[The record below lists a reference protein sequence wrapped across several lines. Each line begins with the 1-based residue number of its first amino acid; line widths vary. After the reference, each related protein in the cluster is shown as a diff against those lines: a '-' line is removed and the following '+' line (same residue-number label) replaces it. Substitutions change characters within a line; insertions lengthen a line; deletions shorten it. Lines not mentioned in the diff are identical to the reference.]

1 MSEPYKLYRN
11 RFKAGPD
18 AAHRARVD
26 QPEIKARG
34 AMKILLAE
42 DDRQVAAFVIA
53 GLEES
58 GHSVDHVA
66 DGREALSYCMY
77 NHCDV
82 AVFDRMMPGM
92 DGLSVL
98 KALRASGNRLPVLMV
113 TALGDVDSR
122 VEGLQAG
129 ADDYL
134 AKPFHFSELLA
145 RVVALTRRDRETAE
159 VAELKV
165 HDLTLDLLART
176 AHRQWHMIELQSKE
190 FALLEVLMRN
200 AGRVVTRTMLLEKVW
215 NFNFDP
221 NSSVVETHI
230 SRLRSKVDKPFDPIL
245 IHTIRSIGYSIHGP
259 R

>member
-1 MSEPYKLYRN
+1 
-11 RFKAGPD
+11 
-18 AAHRARVD
+18 
-26 QPEIKARG
+26 
-34 AMKILLAE
+34 MKILLAE
-42 DDRQVAAFVIA
+42 DDQKVAQFVIA
-53 GLEES
+53 GFEES
-58 GHSVDHVA
+58 GHSVDHVS

-77 NHCDV
+77 NDCDV
-82 AVFDRMMPGM
+82 AVLDRMMPGI

-98 KALRASGNRLPVLMV
+98 KGLRAAGKKVPVLML

-145 RVVALTRRDRETAE
+145 RVVALTRRQMEAADTPA
-159 VAELKV
+159 LKV
-165 HDLTLDLLART
+165 HDLSLDLLART
-176 AHRQWHMIELQSKE
+176 AHRQGHLIELQAKE
-190 FALLEVLMRN
+190 FALLEILMRN

-221 NSSVVETHI
+221 NTSVVETHI
-230 SRLRSKVDKPFDPIL
+230 SRLRTKVDKPFEVAL
-245 IHTIRSIGYSIHGP
+245 IHTIRNTGYSIHGP